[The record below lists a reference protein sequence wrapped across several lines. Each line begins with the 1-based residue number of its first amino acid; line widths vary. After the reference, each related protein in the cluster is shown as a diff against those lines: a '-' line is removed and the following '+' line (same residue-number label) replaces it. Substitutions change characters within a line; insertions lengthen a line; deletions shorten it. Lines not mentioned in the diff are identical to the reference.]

1 MPRIDS
7 NKAAAHHVRVESPTP
22 HWAKKVEAD
31 IQDRL
36 SNSDVGI
43 DESEVAQK
51 DLGKFPDEA
60 RKLYF
65 AQQTDARDNDGQVR
79 AYEFPIDKKHSG
91 FAVRWTSEDGQL
103 DRIYLFNSQGKS
115 VSTGHTDDAGTD
127 LSWKKGLHLSDG
139 PWKP

>member
-1 MPRIDS
+1 MPRIEG
-7 NKAAAHHVRVESPTP
+7 NKTHHIPVEQPTP
-22 HWAKKVEAD
+22 HWAKTVEKD

-43 DESEVAQK
+43 DQSEVAQK
-51 DLGKFPDEA
+51 DLGKFPDEV

-65 AQQTDARDNDGQVR
+65 AQQSDARDNDGSVA
-79 AYEFPIDKKHSG
+79 AYEFPLTKTRSA

-115 VSTGHTDDAGTD
+115 VSTGHTDDASKH